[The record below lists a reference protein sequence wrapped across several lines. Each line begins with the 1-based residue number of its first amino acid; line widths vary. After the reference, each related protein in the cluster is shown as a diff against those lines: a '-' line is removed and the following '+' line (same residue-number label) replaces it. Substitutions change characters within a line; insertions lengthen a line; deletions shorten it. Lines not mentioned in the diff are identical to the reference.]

1 MSRKVLGIS
10 ANELITIFSKPSGLQ
25 SHHNCFSVKAI
36 PWKSSPVGL
45 DPHKDLRVMFVAGKK
60 KLGKLAVYRN
70 RAQRRVKASVSDH
83 FLDMAP
89 KGHDYMFYLSPPAVL
104 ANWQDLQ
111 DQMQL
116 AASKI
121 KSLLRKETPYPKG
134 KPSPK
139 LPKRT

>member
-10 ANELITIFSKPSGLQ
+10 ANELINIFSKPSGLQ

-45 DPHKDLRVMFVAGKK
+45 DPNKDLRVMFVAGKK

-70 RAQRRVKASVSDH
+70 RAQRRVKTSVSEH

-89 KGHDYMFYLSPPAVL
+89 KGNRLPTSAPAYSLFLCLLQATTTCFTSTLQLSL
-104 ANWQDLQ
+104 
-111 DQMQL
+111 
-116 AASKI
+116 
-121 KSLLRKETPYPKG
+121 
-134 KPSPK
+134 
-139 LPKRT
+139 